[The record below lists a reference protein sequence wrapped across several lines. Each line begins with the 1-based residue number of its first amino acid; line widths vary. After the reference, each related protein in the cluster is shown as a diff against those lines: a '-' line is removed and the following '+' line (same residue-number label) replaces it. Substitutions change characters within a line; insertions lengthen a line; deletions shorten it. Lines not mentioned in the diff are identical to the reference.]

1 MIPTVSDPKWSAFLQ
16 DIEKKKV
23 HDLSAKM
30 LLNRIKLRI
39 AFDPSEAT
47 RKLAIEEV
55 HAFFTKNQA
64 NLKDDIQAIFS

>member
-1 MIPTVSDPKWSAFLQ
+1 MIPNVSDPKWSSFLQ
-16 DIEKKKV
+16 DIGKKQV

-39 AFDPSEAT
+39 AFDPSDAA
-47 RKLAIEEV
+47 RKLAIGEI

-64 NLKDDIQAIFS
+64 NLMDDIQAIFG